1 MEEINVIETKV
12 EYKIRPLLEKLGYS
26 FEKGQPPAYALALN
40 LKKLGLDRDRLIQ
53 IVSLTYPIQINF

>member
-1 MEEINVIETKV
+1 MTDNNS

-26 FEKGQPPAYALALN
+26 FEKSHPASYALALN
-40 LKKLGLDRDRLIQ
+40 LQKIGFDRDRIIQ